1 MAALARL
8 AARRATARPRRLR
21 RLRLFLL
28 AGVVS
33 AAATAAPLSPAARA
47 EVDALLAR
55 LEASGCEFN
64 RNGTWHKAAEVRPHL
79 LRKLK
84 YLEDRGAV
92 QTAEQFIELAAS
104 GSSMTGEPYLVK
116 CGNAAAVRS
125 ATWLSSQLQAMRAV
139 R

>member
-1 MAALARL
+1 MAAH
-8 AARRATARPRRLR
+8 ATAALPGPLCRLG
-21 RLRLFLL
+21 LLLL
-28 AGVVS
+28 AGVVA
-33 AAATAAPLSPAARA
+33 AAATAAPLAPAARA
-47 EVDALLAR
+47 EVDALLSR

-64 RNGTWHKAAEVRPHL
+64 RNGTWHKAAEVKPHL

-92 QTAEQFIELAAS
+92 QTTEQFIELAAS

-125 ATWLSSQLQAMRAV
+125 AAWLSSQLQAMRAA